1 MAEKL
6 TIARPYATAAFES
19 AREHDDLDRWSQ
31 MLHDAAAVVRDA
43 AMRELL
49 ASPVAT
55 PDELA
60 ALVADICRE
69 SGAWL
74 GSVEQLGDNF
84 LKLLAHNRRLG
95 LLPEIAELFDDMKA
109 EVENTIEVML
119 VSAREVDEPHRAKIV
134 RTLGKRLGREVHLH
148 CEIDEGLIGGA
159 IIRAEDLVIDGSI
172 RGRLEKLAVAMTH

>member
-19 AREHDDLDRWSQ
+19 AREHDDLDRWSR
-31 MLHDAAAVVRDA
+31 MLHNAAAVVRDA

-60 ALVADICRE
+60 GLVADVCRD
-69 SGAWL
+69 SGVWS
-74 GSVEQLGDNF
+74 GSVEQLGGNF

-95 LLPEIAELFDDMKA
+95 LLAEIAALFDDMKA
-109 EVENTIEVML
+109 EVENTIEVTL

-159 IIRAEDLVIDGSI
+159 IIHAEDLVIDGSI
-172 RGRLEKLAVAMTH
+172 RGRLEKLAAAMTH

>member
-19 AREHDDLDRWSQ
+19 AREHDDLDRWSR
-31 MLHDAAAVVRDA
+31 MLHNAAAVVRDA

-60 ALVADICRE
+60 AIVADVCRD
-69 SGAWL
+69 SGAWS
-74 GSVEQLGDNF
+74 GSVEKLGDNF

-95 LLPEIAELFDDMKA
+95 LLVEIAALFDDMKA
-109 EVENTIEVML
+109 EVENTVEVTL
-119 VSAREVDEPHRAKIV
+119 VSAREVDEPHQAKIV
-134 RTLGKRLGREVHLH
+134 RALGKRLGREVHLH

-159 IIRAEDLVIDGSI
+159 IIHAEDLVIDGSI
-172 RGRLEKLAVAMTH
+172 RGRLEKLAAAMTN